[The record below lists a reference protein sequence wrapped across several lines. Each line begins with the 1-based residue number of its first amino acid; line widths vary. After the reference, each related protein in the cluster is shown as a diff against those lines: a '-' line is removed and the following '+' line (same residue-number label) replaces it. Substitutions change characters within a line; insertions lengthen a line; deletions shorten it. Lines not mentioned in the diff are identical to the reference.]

1 MLNPKKCRQ
10 LFLKNFSIW
19 VNLVI
24 KYYQI
29 ILKITHTNTNILK
42 VYEMY
47 IRQEKIRFGNTVSF
61 AFFHLASCLGMTCKE
76 GINST
81 RKGKEKILKMT
92 IYKHFLKAILPEGKS
107 QSQSAKVHDSQRL
120 SDCEG
125 LLQLIVV
132 ACDCMWPQSV
142 IGFASPFCSGG
153 LF

>member
-1 MLNPKKCRQ
+1 
-10 LFLKNFSIW
+10 
-19 VNLVI
+19 
-24 KYYQI
+24 
-29 ILKITHTNTNILK
+29 
-42 VYEMY
+42 MY
-47 IRQEKIRFGNTVSF
+47 IRQEKIRFGNTVSL

-92 IYKHFLKAILPEGKS
+92 IYKHFLSEGKS
-107 QSQSAKVHDSQRL
+107 QSKRQRL

-142 IGFASPFCSGG
+142 IGFHPFYCFERKDNPTFIPGRSRYWY
-153 LF
+153 LLCKSNKSYSMTYQMAKSISNNSQTWNFRESECLMKYVVL